1 MGAPRRI
8 KTIIPKKNRIALVCS
23 GGAAKAGAYHLG
35 VALALREKGF
45 KFTGGLLDED
55 EGDDIVRQQPGTRDI
70 SIYVGSSAG
79 SIISSFLAAGYSLD
93 AIFQSFL
100 REKTPP
106 KSLDKVLKP
115 LSYNRLFSLR
125 RETGVLSTIY
135 DLADASLSIT
145 GFMKGIAR
153 ESYRNMLN
161 MSWLKVPGFFTTA
174 GIEQYMREDVLP
186 SNDFRRYKADLFL
199 VATQLN
205 HSRKVVFC
213 RHSEL
218 PSNEDKNCLYMNTVS
233 VSKAVAAST
242 SLPPIFSPYP
252 IANESGRRVYYFDGE
267 IRDTLSTHV
276 AVDAGADLVF
286 ASYTHQ
292 PYHFNREIG
301 SLHEYGLPMIIIQ
314 TIYLIIERKIQQH
327 RQFID
332 RSRIAY
338 DAIYEAMKSH
348 GVPDET
354 KKRVLDVF
362 EQKMHY
368 RHNVHYI
375 HIHPQPHD
383 HQMFFGDHF
392 NLNPHVL
399 KEIVRVG
406 FRNAIDVLRK
416 YDFA

>member
-1 MGAPRRI
+1 MGAPRRV
-8 KTIIPKKNRIALVCS
+8 KTVIPPRKRIGFVCS

-55 EGDDIVRQQPGTRDI
+55 EGDDHPRHVHGPRDI

-93 AIFQSFL
+93 AIFESYL
-100 REKTPP
+100 RQKTTTQ
-106 KSLDKVLKP
+106 SLDKVLKP
-115 LSYNRLFSLR
+115 ISYNRLFSLR
-125 RETGVLSTIY
+125 RDTGLLSNLY
-135 DLADASLSIT
+135 DLADASLTLS
-145 GFMKGIAR
+145 GFVKGIAR
-153 ESYRNMLN
+153 DSYRNVLN

-174 GIEQYMREDVLP
+174 GIEKYMREDVLP
-186 SNDFRRYKADLFL
+186 SNDFKRYKADLFL

-205 HSRKVVFC
+205 HSRKVVFG
-213 RHSEL
+213 RYDGFE
-218 PSNEDKNCLYMNTVS
+218 SNEDKNCIYMNS
-233 VSKAVAAST
+233 VPISKAVAAST

-252 IANESGRRVYYFDGE
+252 IPNESGRRVYYFDGE
-267 IRDTLSTHV
+267 IRDTLSSHV

-327 RQFID
+327 RQFMD
-332 RSRIAY
+332 RTRLAH
-338 DAIYEAMKSH
+338 DAVYEAMKSH
-348 GVPDET
+348 GVPEET
-354 KKRVLDVF
+354 KRKVMEAF
-362 EQKMHY
+362 ELKMNY
-368 RHNVHYI
+368 KHNVHYI
-375 HIHPQPHD
+375 YIHPQPHD
-383 HQMFFGDHF
+383 HEMFFGDHF